1 MFLGIRSLLTSTNDF
16 KNFRSFVKCTGLIYK
31 NFQDYFFFLMKIEI
45 KGRSR
50 SVYRDRYH
58 CSKQFIRR
66 FIFSLSKIYF
76 NNLISGSN
84 SSTMETHLCVV
95 GKENA
100 ENKDLMESIEVNK

>member
-1 MFLGIRSLLTSTNDF
+1 MYRIFEDLFIRI
-16 KNFRSFVKCTGLIYK
+16 FRII
-31 NFQDYFFFLMKIEI
+31 FFLIKIEI

-58 CSKQFIRR
+58 CSKQFIRH
-66 FIFSLSKIYF
+66 FSFSLSKICF
-76 NNLISGSN
+76 NNLITGSN

>member
-1 MFLGIRSLLTSTNDF
+1 MILKTSDRLLSVPY
-16 KNFRSFVKCTGLIYK
+16 FRGLIYK
-31 NFQDYFFFLMKIEI
+31 NFQDYFFLIKIEI

-58 CSKQFIRR
+58 CSKQFIRH
-66 FIFSLSKIYF
+66 FSFSLSKICF

>member
-1 MFLGIRSLLTSTNDF
+1 MILKTSDRLLSVPDLFIRI
-16 KNFRSFVKCTGLIYK
+16 FRII
-31 NFQDYFFFLMKIEI
+31 FFFLMKIEI

-66 FIFSLSKIYF
+66 FIFSLSKICF